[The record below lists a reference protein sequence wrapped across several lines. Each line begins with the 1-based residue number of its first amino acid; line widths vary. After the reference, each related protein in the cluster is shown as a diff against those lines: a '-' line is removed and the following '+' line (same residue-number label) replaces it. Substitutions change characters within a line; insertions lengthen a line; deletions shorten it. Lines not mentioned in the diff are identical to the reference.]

1 MFRCVNYH
9 QCNAERS
16 GAEMEER
23 SREHFTMFRCRLPTT
38 SDYNAGDFI
47 NPVKSLSCVIS
58 LIVITMLF

>member
-1 MFRCVNYH
+1 
-9 QCNAERS
+9 
-16 GAEMEER
+16 MEER